1 MKRIDKLG
9 EMIVRGITLP
19 LRVCV
24 GIYNT
29 VEKNTP
35 ETLND
40 MFPYE
45 IKRKESEDGST
56 RNKTISRGE
65 G

>member
-45 IKRKESEDGST
+45 IKRKENEDGST
-56 RNKTISRGE
+56 RDKTISRGE

>member
-9 EMIVRGITLP
+9 EMIVKGITLP
-19 LRVCV
+19 LRICV

-45 IKRKESEDGST
+45 IKRKEDDNGNA
-56 RNKTISRGE
+56 RNETISRGE